1 MFYDGKILIGKSGGE
16 DIYIYPKMANRH
28 GLIAGATGTG
38 KTVSL
43 KVMAESFSDIG
54 VPVFLA
60 DVKGDLS
67 GMCQA
72 GVEGGSALER
82 VQKFNLFERGFNF
95 KSFPSNYW
103 DVYAE
108 KGMPLRTTVSE
119 MGPLLLARILE
130 LNDTQTDILTVIFK
144 IADDEGLLLIDT
156 KDLRAMLQFVSE
168 HAKDYSRQYGN
179 MSATSIAAIMRAV
192 IALETE
198 GGEVFVGEPALNIR
212 DWIATDYN
220 GKGMIQILDCQ
231 KLILHP
237 KMYSTFLLWLMSELY
252 ETLPEVGDLD
262 RPRMVFFFD
271 EAHMLFNSA
280 SKALLEKIEQV
291 VKLIRSK
298 GVGIYFITQNPKDI
312 PDGVLAQLGNK
323 IQHALRAYTPA
334 DQKGLKAAASSFREN
349 PEFDTL
355 QTLQELGTGEA
366 LVSVLDEKGI
376 PTIVKRTKILPPQSY
391 MGMIDDGERQRQINS
406 CTLFTKYQETYD
418 RDSAYEFFQRLNIEQ
433 QEAFEAAAL
442 EAQRAKEEALAQK
455 QAEKEE
461 LLRQKEEEKAAK
473 EQARLEEKE
482 AREQQREEE
491 RQARERA
498 KLEEKYRKEQE
509 KAQEKLLKEQQKAQ
523 EKALKE
529 AQKEK
534 ERQERAVRN
543 AIKGTA
549 SAATGTIG
557 REVGKSLGSS
567 FGSFGKTLGGNVGA
581 SLGRGIIGTLFA
593 KK

>member
-1 MFYDGKILIGKSGGE
+1 MFYDGKILIGKSGEE

-38 KTVSL
+38 KTVTL

-67 GMCQA
+67 GMCA
-72 GVEGGSALER
+72 PGVESGSAMER
-82 VQKFNLFERGFNF
+82 VQKMGLFERGFNF
-95 KSFPSNYW
+95 KGFPSNYW

-119 MGPLLLARILE
+119 MGPLLLARILD

-156 KDLRAMLQFVSE
+156 KDLRSMLQFVSE
-168 HAKDYSRQYGN
+168 HARDYSRQYGN

-198 GGEVFVGEPALNIR
+198 GGEGFVGEPALNIR
-212 DWIATDYN
+212 DWLATDYN

-252 ETLPEVGDLD
+252 EMLPEVGDLD

-280 SKALLEKIEQV
+280 SKALLAKIEQV

-323 IQHALRAYTPA
+323 VQHALRAYTPA

-349 PEFDTL
+349 PEFDTYT
-355 QTLQELGTGEA
+355 TLQELGTGEA

-376 PTIVKRTKILPPQSY
+376 PTIVKRAKILPPQSY
-391 MGMIDDGERQRQINS
+391 MGMIDDGERDRQINA
-406 CTLFTKYQETYD
+406 CTLFMKYSDTYD

-433 QEAFEAAAL
+433 QEAAEAAYA
-442 EAQRAKEEALAQK
+442 EQQRLKEEELARK
-455 QAEKEE
+455 QAEKEAA
-461 LLRQKEEEKAAK
+461 LAAK
-473 EQARLEEKE
+473 
-482 AREQQREEE
+482 EEE
-491 RQARERA
+491 RQAREQQRA
-498 KLEEKYRKEQE
+498 DERAAREQARLDERYYKEQLKAQE
-509 KAQEKLLKEQQKAQ
+509 KAFKEQQKAQEKLLKEQQK
-523 EKALKE
+523 
-529 AQKEK
+529 QKDRK
-534 ERQERAVRN
+534 DRAVKQ

-557 REVGKSLGSS
+557 REIGNSLGSQ
-567 FGSFGKTLGGNVGA
+567 FGKFGKKLGGNVGA

-593 KK
+593 K

>member
-1 MFYDGKILIGKSGGE
+1 MFYDGKILIGKSGDE